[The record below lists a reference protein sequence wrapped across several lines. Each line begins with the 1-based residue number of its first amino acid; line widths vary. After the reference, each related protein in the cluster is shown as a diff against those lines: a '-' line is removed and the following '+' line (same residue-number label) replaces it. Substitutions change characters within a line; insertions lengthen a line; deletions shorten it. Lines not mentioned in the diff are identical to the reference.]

1 MSDHETLLYVYSNYF
16 LCALGVSPDGWINV
30 DGTNECY
37 LFAKDGPGVTW
48 KQAKKYC
55 VSIGGTLAEIID
67 KRTQDFLKK
76 YHDPNI
82 FWWLGGTKKSKV
94 NLYNMYYN
102 FQVDFYQLFFFCN
115 LYVSI

>member
-1 MSDHETLLYVYSNYF
+1 MK
-16 LCALGVSPDGWINV
+16 LCCIHHLCFACSGVSPDGWINV

-55 VSIGGTLAEIID
+55 ISIGGTLAEIID
-67 KRTQDFLKK
+67 KKTQDFLKK

-94 NLYNMYYN
+94 NVYDMYYN
-102 FQVDFYQLFFFCN
+102 FQVDLSVIHFVICMLPFN
-115 LYVSI
+115 PPIL